1 MEEGLVG
8 ADRIAHHIIN
18 GAKRIRGDG
27 ASIELGDDGRHE
39 AAGQRACHEHG
50 DVSAGRDRLGAP
62 VEQSGPGVHEG
73 WIVTPA
79 ICCEFV
85 SFMQQSHNQ
94 NVLAAHMFI
103 TVPEIFTMM
112 ESETTGMLK
121 SVAAEAVKPM
131 SNRTECAARRVDC
144 LSVIIIRGLG
154 FDTFELGV
162 VIEYWAEA

>member
-1 MEEGLVG
+1 VVEEGLVG
-8 ADRIAHHIIN
+8 ADRLAHHVIN

-27 ASIELGDDGRHE
+27 AAIELGDDGRHE
-39 AAGQRACHEHG
+39 AAGQRACHVHA
-50 DVSAGRDRLGAP
+50 DVRAGRGRMGAP

-79 ICCEFV
+79 TCREFV
-85 SFMQQSHNQ
+85 SFMQQNHDQ
-94 NVLAAHMFI
+94 TALAAHMFI

-112 ESETTGMLK
+112 ESETTGKLN
-121 SVAAEAVKPM
+121 SAAAEAMKPM

-144 LSVIIIRGLG
+144 LTVLIIRGLG

-162 VIEYWAEA
+162 VVEWAEA